1 VLLSYLYADAT
12 ADVTIA
18 LTNQLMGYAPEFQ
31 AFMYNNF
38 RNKYFGLQ
46 LNSCVM
52 GSLGIPTKQEDFW
65 ICDIDFDA
73 STDASDSLGAIYAD
87 TL

>member
-1 VLLSYLYADAT
+1 
-12 ADVTIA
+12 
-18 LTNQLMGYAPEFQ
+18 
-31 AFMYNNF
+31 
-38 RNKYFGLQ
+38 LQ

-73 STDASDSLGAIYAD
+73 STDASDTLGAIYAD
-87 TL
+87 TI